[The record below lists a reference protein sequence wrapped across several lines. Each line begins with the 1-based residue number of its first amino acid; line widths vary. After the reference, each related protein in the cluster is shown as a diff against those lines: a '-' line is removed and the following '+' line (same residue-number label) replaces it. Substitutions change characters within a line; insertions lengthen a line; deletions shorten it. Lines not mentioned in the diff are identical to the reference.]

1 MERVVPAAI
10 VLLDDSVI
18 AGRRRWANYWIMRR
32 AFAPGSPGKTL
43 PGQSDPPGLLQ
54 GERAGLGFGPG
65 SHADPASA
73 CSRAGWTDLQSS
85 KDAAIGLIKNWS

>member
-43 PGQSDPPGLLQ
+43 PGQSDPPGLC
-54 GERAGLGFGPG
+54 RAGARASVSGPA
-65 SHADPASA
+65 HAWVLTRPVHAQD
-73 CSRAGWTDLQSS
+73 
-85 KDAAIGLIKNWS
+85 GLICSPQRTQLSD